1 MEEQEIKLKEWLEFL
16 ENPESKEVKSYME
29 SNLNM
34 KKAKSKLE
42 KMSEDKKMQ
51 RIAELREKAILDE
64 KEVMYTGYCK
74 GEEVGLRK
82 GIAEGR
88 KEGIAE
94 GRKEGIA
101 EGRKEGIVEGR
112 KEGIV
117 EGRKEGRKEVA
128 KRLKEKGIDIET
140 IIQVTNLPKEEIIN
154 LK

>member
-1 MEEQEIKLKEWLEFL
+1 
-16 ENPESKEVKSYME
+16 ME

-74 GEEVGLRK
+74 GEEVGIRK
-82 GIAEGR
+82 GIA
-88 KEGIAE
+88 
-94 GRKEGIA
+94 
-101 EGRKEGIVEGR
+101 
-112 KEGIV
+112 
-117 EGRKEGRKEVA
+117 EGRKEVA

>member
-1 MEEQEIKLKEWLEFL
+1 MTEDLEIHIIELPKIKEEKPVEEQEIKLKEWLEFL

-94 GRKEGIA
+94 GRKE
-101 EGRKEGIVEGR
+101 
-112 KEGIV
+112 
-117 EGRKEGRKEVA
+117 VA
-128 KRLKEKGIDIET
+128 KKLKEKGIDIET

>member
-1 MEEQEIKLKEWLEFL
+1 MTEDLEIHIIELPKIREEKPVEEQEIKLKEWLEFL

-74 GEEVGLRK
+74 GEEVGIRK
-82 GIAEGR
+82 GIA
-88 KEGIAE
+88 
-94 GRKEGIA
+94 
-101 EGRKEGIVEGR
+101 
-112 KEGIV
+112 
-117 EGRKEGRKEVA
+117 EGRKEVA